1 MKKTLKERLEELNDG
16 GFVDIARGK
25 KKPKK
30 KKPEKKKPEIKKP
43 EKGKKPKKIPSK
55 FPGKTGK

>member
-30 KKPEKKKPEIKKP
+30 KKPEMKKP

-55 FPGKTGK
+55 FPGKTGN

>member
-1 MKKTLKERLEELNDG
+1 MKKTLKERLEEFAKGSNNYSRMG
-16 GFVDIARGK
+16 R
-25 KKPKK
+25 KKPKM
-30 KKPEKKKPEIKKP
+30 KKP